1 MQNSSKTFKAGEIIF
16 AEGDYSQYLFLL
28 KKGEIRYLKFEGNQ
42 LAIKSHHLE
51 NIILNEVSVLLGEP
65 LDFSAQAVTDCEI
78 ALVESKEIHSVLK
91 ICPDWVGQLTKS
103 LCQRLLVTEQVLA
116 NNNIST
122 NENGHHYIPASEEL
136 VTKQLIA
143 AARGKK

>member
-42 LAIKSHHLE
+42 LAIKPHQVE

-78 ALVESKEIHSVLK
+78 SLVESKEIHSVLK

-122 NENGHHYIPASEEL
+122 NKSGHHYIPASEEL